1 LTLFYYPLTGGLSE
15 GNGAHNK
22 ETDMTYLISPTLNIN
37 GSSAEDL
44 IAPRREALDHLMD
57 AIEALRKVAPNGRD
71 YPYPD
76 GFDALTR
83 DRDIHFTRLESLKS
97 LREEIFA
104 EALAIQSREA

>member
-1 LTLFYYPLTGGLSE
+1 MSE
-15 GNGAHNK
+15 GIGAHNK

-71 YPYPD
+71 YPD

-83 DRDIHFTRLESLKS
+83 DRDIHFTRLESLKA